1 MSPLVS
7 DAVVIAFVG
16 GIVSI
21 ITAQIT
27 TQSKKNAEII
37 TNKISDLNKD
47 ITELKKDVSAD
58 ISELKKDVSDVKEIG
73 KENRNGIRQT
83 QRYRLFKEMT
93 RDIKAGYT
101 TLSRLNEI
109 SKLYHSYEKLG
120 GNGEIHDLY
129 VIYIKL
135 PVMPDDTQK
144 KEVNLL

>member
-27 TQSKKNAEII
+27 TQSKKNAEMI
-37 TNKISDLNKD
+37 TSKLSDINKD
-47 ITELKKDVSAD
+47 ITELKQ
-58 ISELKKDVSDVKEIG
+58 DVSDVKAIG
-73 KENRNGIRQT
+73 KENRDGIRQT

-93 RDIKAGYT
+93 RDIKLGYT

-135 PVMPDDTQK
+135 PVLPDDTQK

>member
-27 TQSKKNAEII
+27 TQSKRNAEII
-37 TNKISDLNKD
+37 TNKLSDLNKD
-47 ITELKKDVSAD
+47 IT
-58 ISELKKDVSDVKEIG
+58 ELKKDVSDVKEIG
-73 KENRNGIRQT
+73 KENRDGIRQT

-101 TLSRLNEI
+101 TLSCLNEI

-135 PVMPDDTQK
+135 PVLPDDTQK

>member
-27 TQSKKNAEII
+27 TQSKKNAEMI
-37 TNKISDLNKD
+37 TNKLSDINKD
-47 ITELKKDVSAD
+47 ITELKKDVS
-58 ISELKKDVSDVKEIG
+58 DVKTIG
-73 KENRNGIRQT
+73 GENRDGIRHT

-93 RDIKAGYT
+93 CDIKLGYT

-109 SKLYHSYEKLG
+109 SKLYHSYEMLG

-129 VIYIKL
+129 EIYIKL
-135 PVMPDDTQK
+135 PVRPEKQ
-144 KEVNLL
+144 

>member
-27 TQSKKNAEII
+27 TQSKKNAEMI
-37 TNKISDLNKD
+37 TDKLSDLNKD
-47 ITELKKDVSAD
+47 ITELKQ
-58 ISELKKDVSDVKEIG
+58 DVSDVKAIG
-73 KENRNGIRQT
+73 KENRDGIRQT

-93 RDIKAGYT
+93 RDIKLGYT

-109 SKLYHSYEKLG
+109 SKLYHSYETLG

-129 VIYIKL
+129 EIYIKL
-135 PVMPDDTQK
+135 PVKPEKQQ
-144 KEVNLL
+144 

>member
-27 TQSKKNAEII
+27 TQSKKNAEMI
-37 TNKISDLNKD
+37 TSKLSDINKD
-47 ITELKKDVSAD
+47 IT
-58 ISELKKDVSDVKEIG
+58 ELKKDVSDVKEIG
-73 KENRNGIRQT
+73 KENRDGIRQT

-129 VIYIKL
+129 VIYINL
-135 PVMPDDTQK
+135 PVLPDDTQK

>member
-1 MSPLVS
+1 MSPLFS
-7 DAVVIAFVG
+7 DAVVIALVG

-27 TQSKKNAEII
+27 TQSNKNAEII
-37 TNKISDLNKD
+37 TNKLSDLNKD
-47 ITELKKDVSAD
+47 IT
-58 ISELKKDVSDVKEIG
+58 ELKKDVSDVKEIG
-73 KENRNGIRQT
+73 KENRDGIRQT

-135 PVMPDDTQK
+135 PVRPDDTQK
-144 KEVNLL
+144 KEVKIL

>member
-37 TNKISDLNKD
+37 TNKLFDLNKD
-47 ITELKKDVSAD
+47 ITELKKDV
-58 ISELKKDVSDVKEIG
+58 LDVKEIG

-109 SKLYHSYEKLG
+109 SKLYHSYEELG

-135 PVMPDDTQK
+135 PVLPDDTQK

>member
-27 TQSKKNAEII
+27 TQSKRNAEII
-37 TNKISDLNKD
+37 TNKLSDLNKD
-47 ITELKKDVSAD
+47 IT
-58 ISELKKDVSDVKEIG
+58 ELKKDVSDVKEIG
-73 KENRNGIRQT
+73 KENRDGIRQT

>member
-27 TQSKKNAEII
+27 TQSKKNAELI
-37 TNKISDLNKD
+37 TNKLSDLNKD
-47 ITELKKDVSAD
+47 IT
-58 ISELKKDVSDVKEIG
+58 ELKKDVSDVKEIG
-73 KENRNGIRQT
+73 KENRDGIRQT

>member
-27 TQSKKNAEII
+27 TQSNKNAEMIASKLSEINKEI
-37 TNKISDLNKD
+37 T
-47 ITELKKDVSAD
+47 
-58 ISELKKDVSDVKEIG
+58 ELKKDVSDVKEIG
-73 KENRNGIRQT
+73 GENRAGIRQT

-93 RDIKAGYT
+93 RDIKLGYT
-101 TLSRLNEI
+101 TLNRLNEI
-109 SKLYHSYEKLG
+109 SKLYHSYEMLG

-129 VIYIKL
+129 EIYIKL
-135 PVMPDDTQK
+135 PVRPEKQ
-144 KEVNLL
+144 

>member
-27 TQSKKNAEII
+27 TQSKKNAEMI
-37 TNKISDLNKD
+37 TSKLSDINKD
-47 ITELKKDVSAD
+47 IT
-58 ISELKKDVSDVKEIG
+58 ELKKDVSDVKEIG
-73 KENRNGIRQT
+73 KENRDGIRQT

-135 PVMPDDTQK
+135 PVMPDDTKK

>member
-7 DAVVIAFVG
+7 DAVIIAFVG

-37 TNKISDLNKD
+37 TSKIAELNND
-47 ITELKKDVSAD
+47 ILEIKKDVSA
-58 ISELKKDVSDVKEIG
+58 VKEIG
-73 KENRNGIRQT
+73 VNNRDGIRQT

-93 RDIKAGYT
+93 RDIKLGYT

-109 SKLYHSYEKLG
+109 SKLYHSYEMLG

-129 VIYIKL
+129 EIYIKL
-135 PVMPDDTQK
+135 PVRPD
-144 KEVNLL
+144 NN

>member
-7 DAVVIAFVG
+7 DAVVIAFLG

-37 TNKISDLNKD
+37 TNKLSDLNKD
-47 ITELKKDVSAD
+47 IT
-58 ISELKKDVSDVKEIG
+58 ELKKDVSDVKEIG
-73 KENRNGIRQT
+73 KENRDGIRQT

-93 RDIKAGYT
+93 RDIKLGYT

-129 VIYIKL
+129 EIYIKL
-135 PVMPDDTQK
+135 PVRPEKQ
-144 KEVNLL
+144 

>member
-1 MSPLVS
+1 MSPIIS
-7 DAVVIAFVG
+7 DAVVIAFLG

-27 TQSKKNAEII
+27 AQSKRNAEII
-37 TNKISDLNKD
+37 SNKISDLNKD
-47 ITELKKDVSAD
+47 ITEFKKDVFADITELKKDVSA
-58 ISELKKDVSDVKEIG
+58 VMEIG
-73 KENRNGIRQT
+73 KENRDGIRQT

-109 SKLYHSYEKLG
+109 SKLYHSYENLG

-135 PVMPDDTQK
+135 PVRPD
-144 KEVNLL
+144 NN

>member
-7 DAVVIAFVG
+7 DAVIIAFVG

-37 TNKISDLNKD
+37 TSKIAELNND
-47 ITELKKDVSAD
+47 IVEIKKDVSA
-58 ISELKKDVSDVKEIG
+58 VKEIG
-73 KENRNGIRQT
+73 VNNRDGIRQT

-93 RDIKAGYT
+93 RDIKLGYT

-109 SKLYHSYEKLG
+109 SKLYHSYEMLG

-129 VIYIKL
+129 EIYIKL
-135 PVMPDDTQK
+135 PVRPEK
-144 KEVNLL
+144 R

>member
-1 MSPLVS
+1 MSPQVS

-37 TNKISDLNKD
+37 TNKLSDLNKD
-47 ITELKKDVSAD
+47 IT
-58 ISELKKDVSDVKEIG
+58 ELKKDVSDVKEIG
-73 KENRNGIRQT
+73 KENRDGIRQT

-109 SKLYHSYEKLG
+109 SKLYHSYERLG

>member
-1 MSPLVS
+1 MSSLVS

-27 TQSKKNAEII
+27 TQSKKNAEMI
-37 TNKISDLNKD
+37 TSKLSDINKD
-47 ITELKKDVSAD
+47 ITELKQ
-58 ISELKKDVSDVKEIG
+58 DVSDVKAIG
-73 KENRNGIRQT
+73 KENRDGIRQT

-93 RDIKAGYT
+93 RDIKLGYT

-129 VIYIKL
+129 EIYIKL
-135 PVMPDDTQK
+135 PVRPEKQ
-144 KEVNLL
+144 

>member
-27 TQSKKNAEII
+27 TQSKKNAELIA
-37 TNKISDLNKD
+37 NKLSDLNKD
-47 ITELKKDVSAD
+47 IT
-58 ISELKKDVSDVKEIG
+58 ELKKDVSDVKEIG
-73 KENRNGIRQT
+73 KENRDGIRQT

-135 PVMPDDTQK
+135 PVRPDDTQK

>member
-1 MSPLVS
+1 MSPFVS
-7 DAVVIAFVG
+7 DAVLIACVG

-27 TQSKKNAEII
+27 TQSKRNAEMI
-37 TNKISDLNKD
+37 TDKLSDLNKD
-47 ITELKKDVSAD
+47 ITELKQ
-58 ISELKKDVSDVKEIG
+58 DVSDVKAIG
-73 KENRNGIRQT
+73 KENRDGIRQT

-93 RDIKAGYT
+93 RDIKLGYT

-135 PVMPDDTQK
+135 PVRPEKQ
-144 KEVNLL
+144 

>member
-37 TNKISDLNKD
+37 TNKLSDLNKD
-47 ITELKKDVSAD
+47 IT
-58 ISELKKDVSDVKEIG
+58 ELKKDVSDVKEIG
-73 KENRNGIRQT
+73 KENRDGIRQT

>member
-27 TQSKKNAEII
+27 TQSKKNAEMI

-47 ITELKKDVSAD
+47 ITELKKDVS
-58 ISELKKDVSDVKEIG
+58 DVKEIG
-73 KENRNGIRQT
+73 KENRDGIRQT

-135 PVMPDDTQK
+135 PVLPDDTQK

>member
-37 TNKISDLNKD
+37 TNKLFDLNKD
-47 ITELKKDVSAD
+47 ITELKKDV
-58 ISELKKDVSDVKEIG
+58 LDVKEIG
-73 KENRNGIRQT
+73 KENRDGIRQT

-135 PVMPDDTQK
+135 PVLPDDTQK

>member
-37 TNKISDLNKD
+37 TNKLSDLNKD
-47 ITELKKDVSAD
+47 IT
-58 ISELKKDVSDVKEIG
+58 ELKKDVSDVKEIG
-73 KENRNGIRQT
+73 KENRDGIRQT

-101 TLSRLNEI
+101 TLSCLNEI

-120 GNGEIHDLY
+120 GNGEIHDLF

-135 PVMPDDTQK
+135 PVLPDDTQK

>member
-27 TQSKKNAEII
+27 TQSKKNAEMI
-37 TNKISDLNKD
+37 TSKLSDINKE
-47 ITELKKDVSAD
+47 IT
-58 ISELKKDVSDVKEIG
+58 ELKKDVSDVKEIG
-73 KENRNGIRQT
+73 KENRDGIRQT

-135 PVMPDDTQK
+135 PVRPDDTQK